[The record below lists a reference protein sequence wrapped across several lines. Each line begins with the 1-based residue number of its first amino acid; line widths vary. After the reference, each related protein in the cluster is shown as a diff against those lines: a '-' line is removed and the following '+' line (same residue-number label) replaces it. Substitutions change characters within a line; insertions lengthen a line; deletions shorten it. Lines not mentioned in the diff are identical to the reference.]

1 MKFLI
6 FSEKSKKNSFN
17 LLDLQKRIQKRNSI
31 ILVCLFIAMRN
42 TRLELVISYLFCN
55 FAPL

>member
-6 FSEKSKKNSFN
+6 FSEKSKKYSFN
-17 LLDLQKRIQKRNSI
+17 ILDLQKRIQKHNSI
-31 ILVCLFIAMRN
+31 ILAYLFIAMRN